1 MKAKTRLKD
10 VYNKDA
16 YVPFSIDG
24 LQGAILLDEL
34 VNDPQLKE
42 WYDAI
47 LTNGGM
53 IQNIGGEQLADD
65 SYKLVVTTLNTTGTT
80 SEKEFIIGK
89 ATADAL
95 LLETETREQ
104 ADTAL
109 EAKITE
115 EKNARIA
122 KDDVVFTV
130 TKDTIND
137 AETVGDANWAWA
149 LTPSVSDEEL
159 NARIAKRANFYVDVS
174 LDTLGFLPYLKYI
187 KLESI
192 PENTNGVFSGLIPP
206 ASEFGYVETTNI
218 KVKYNAKHKRW
229 IALFYGADYII
240 PTVTSKKNGLMSKSD
255 KAKLDALPTR
265 LTTEQTARVQ
275 ADKTLQTNID
285 ALKATATADANGLM
299 SKEDKVKLDSIDTDT
314 TNYLTLEFTGITTDA
329 DNAKMNIA
337 NAVLKNPPLYAD
349 VKKVIDDK
357 GFIYLKYNADGIDY
371 CFAGAYAGYNERAIV
386 FYIPNINILADSQG
400 EQHINN
406 INMQPIQCAITPDK
420 SSNPIVQ
427 CELIECS
434 DAIVNQLLMFINPA
448 IMCVDG
454 NEDGFTTIWTKQALK
469 TQIDN
474 GKRIYISPKPSSE
487 TIKKYP
493 ICYGFATSAK
503 HGNNYY
509 VTFNTI
515 DKDSSPIQ
523 VVFYTTDDSTQL
535 KVSVKGIATKEDIA
549 KEATAR
555 TEADKVLTAN
565 LAKEVTDRTN
575 AVNAEATAREQAD
588 TAINGE
594 IQGIKDKGTLHDLF
608 LGLGAEYDNSTNS
621 YTYCD
626 NTGLSLDDLIQAY
639 YCTYN
644 WWNAPNIKG
653 AGSGPINVKCIFRP
667 KEFNTTYY
675 NIYNFMQSFNGLGVK
690 IIDLS
695 ATSRVDDSYK
705 VICVSSFDFAFQG
718 STRIEEIRNVFDV
731 SKCNTIRMSKALAKC
746 KLLLFKNVKTN
757 VDIKDLPLLNKRS
770 ILYMITKATPS
781 SPITITLHP
790 TAYAMATADQE
801 IQAELEKQPNIS
813 LAEGEP
819 TA

>member
-1 MKAKTRLKD
+1 MDKVVFDRLSSFNLNHQQKRDLIDVIKYVSKDDDFEDTFILNIYRDEDYNLFVKQEDVPDLVKA
-10 VYNKDA
+10 
-16 YVPFSIDG
+16 
-24 LQGAILLDEL
+24 LLDKKQIVGKTNFDGYTMFDLISGNQFIAETDINTYIFSVYFNATIMVGSSAQYVIVVGSMSPDQID
-34 VNDPQLKE
+34 VNVD
-42 WYDAI
+42 YGDI
-47 LTNGGM
+47 LTP
-53 IQNIGGEQLADD
+53 EDVD
-65 SYKLVVTTLNTTGTT
+65 SK
-80 SEKEFIIGK
+80 F
-89 ATADAL
+89 
-95 LLETETREQ
+95 
-104 ADTAL
+104 
-109 EAKITE
+109 
-115 EKNARIA
+115 
-122 KDDVVFTV
+122 
-130 TKDTIND
+130 
-137 AETVGDANWAWA
+137 
-149 LTPSVSDEEL
+149 EEL
-159 NARIAKRANFYVDVS
+159 ENNINS
-174 LDTLGFLPYLKYI
+174 LK
-187 KLESI
+187 
-192 PENTNGVFSGLIPP
+192 
-206 ASEFGYVETTNI
+206 
-218 KVKYNAKHKRW
+218 KVA
-229 IALFYGADYII
+229 
-240 PTVTSKKNGLMSKSD
+240 
-255 KAKLDALPTR
+255 
-265 LTTEQTARVQ
+265 TTE
-275 ADKTLQTNID
+275 
-285 ALKATATADANGLM
+285 ANGLM

-329 DNAKMNIA
+329 DNAKMDIA

-349 VKKVIDDK
+349 VKKVIDNK

-434 DAIVNQLLMFINPA
+434 DVIVNQLLMVINPA
-448 IMCVDG
+448 IMYVDG

-515 DKDSSPIQ
+515 DKDSNPIQ

-644 WWNAPNIKG
+644 WWNTPNIKG
-653 AGSGPINVKCIFRP
+653 VGSGLINVKCIFRP
-667 KEFNTTYY
+667 KEYTSTYY
-675 NIYNFMQSFNGLGVK
+675 NIYNFVQSFNGLGVK

-695 ATSRVDDSYK
+695 ATSRVDNSFK
-705 VICVSSFDFAFQG
+705 VITVSSFDFAFQG
-718 STRIEEIRNVFDV
+718 STQIEEIRNVFDV
-731 SKCNTIRMSKALAKC
+731 SKCKTIRMSRALAKC
-746 KLLLFKNVKTN
+746 KLLLFKSVKTN

-770 ILYMITKATPS
+770 ILYMITEATPS
-781 SPITITLHP
+781 SPIIITLHP
-790 TAYAMATADQE
+790 TAYAMATADPE

>member
-1 MKAKTRLKD
+1 MDKVVFDRLSSFNLNHQQKRDLIDVIKYVSKDDDFEDTFILNVYQDEDSNLFVKQEDVPNLVKA
-10 VYNKDA
+10 
-16 YVPFSIDG
+16 
-24 LQGAILLDEL
+24 LLDKKRIVAHIYMSDGIEFNL
-34 VNDPQLKE
+34 
-42 WYDAI
+42 I
-47 LTNGGM
+47 
-53 IQNIGGEQLADD
+53 
-65 SYKLVVTTLNTTGTT
+65 STGQ
-80 SEKEFIIGK
+80 I
-89 ATADAL
+89 
-95 LLETETREQ
+95 
-104 ADTAL
+104 
-109 EAKITE
+109 
-115 EKNARIA
+115 
-122 KDDVVFTV
+122 
-130 TKDTIND
+130 
-137 AETVGDANWAWA
+137 
-149 LTPSVSDEEL
+149 
-159 NARIAKRANFYVDVS
+159 
-174 LDTLGFLPYLKYI
+174 
-187 KLESI
+187 
-192 PENTNGVFSGLIPP
+192 
-206 ASEFGYVETTNI
+206 
-218 KVKYNAKHKRW
+218 
-229 IALFYGADYII
+229 II
-240 PTVTSKKNGLMSKSD
+240 PTDVDTYTFDIDFDFDILSNSHSELNVQGLMSPTQIDVAVYIKDFLTSEE
-255 KAKLDALPTR
+255 LDIKFKKIEDNINSLKKVA
-265 LTTEQTARVQ
+265 TTE
-275 ADKTLQTNID
+275 
-285 ALKATATADANGLM
+285 ANGLM

-349 VKKVIDDK
+349 VKKVIDNK

-434 DAIVNQLLMFINPA
+434 DVIVNQLLMVINPA
-448 IMCVDG
+448 IMYVDG

-523 VVFYTTDDSTQL
+523 VIFYTTDDSTQL

-608 LGLGAEYDNSTNS
+608 LASGATYNQETKMYQLNGLDLTFDEMLKSFI
-621 YTYCD
+621 YTYP
-626 NTGLSLDDLIQAY
+626 LLFSK
-639 YCTYN
+639 N
-644 WWNAPNIKG
+644 WIHSAEISDIRTNIKPFG
-653 AGSGPINVKCIFRP
+653 LMAWGSVGITINQTFNSCINLEVVDMSPYKKPNHFVTALNFYSVFARCSKLRVVYGFDLSPITNKVYTNDAFSKCSSLEI
-667 KEFNTTYY
+667 
-675 NIYNFMQSFNGLGVK
+675 VK
-690 IIDLS
+690 IINL
-695 ATSRVDDSYK
+695 K
-705 VICVSSFDFAFQG
+705 
-718 STRIEEIRNVFDV
+718 
-731 SKCNTIRMSKALAKC
+731 
-746 KLLLFKNVKTN
+746 
-757 VDIKDLPLLNKRS
+757 VDISFNDSPLLSKES
-770 ILYMITKATPS
+770 IVHIISNATPS

-790 TAYAMATADQE
+790 TAYAMATADPE

>member
-1 MKAKTRLKD
+1 MDKVVFDRLSSFNLNHQQKRDLIDVIKYVSKDDDFEDTFILNVYQDEDSNLFVKQEDVPNLVKA
-10 VYNKDA
+10 
-16 YVPFSIDG
+16 
-24 LQGAILLDEL
+24 LLDKKRIVAHIYMSDGIEFNL
-34 VNDPQLKE
+34 
-42 WYDAI
+42 I
-47 LTNGGM
+47 
-53 IQNIGGEQLADD
+53 
-65 SYKLVVTTLNTTGTT
+65 STGQ
-80 SEKEFIIGK
+80 I
-89 ATADAL
+89 
-95 LLETETREQ
+95 
-104 ADTAL
+104 
-109 EAKITE
+109 
-115 EKNARIA
+115 
-122 KDDVVFTV
+122 
-130 TKDTIND
+130 
-137 AETVGDANWAWA
+137 
-149 LTPSVSDEEL
+149 
-159 NARIAKRANFYVDVS
+159 
-174 LDTLGFLPYLKYI
+174 
-187 KLESI
+187 
-192 PENTNGVFSGLIPP
+192 
-206 ASEFGYVETTNI
+206 
-218 KVKYNAKHKRW
+218 
-229 IALFYGADYII
+229 II
-240 PTVTSKKNGLMSKSD
+240 PTDVDTYTFDIDFDFDILSNSHSELNVQGLMSPTQIDVAVYIKDFLTSEE
-255 KAKLDALPTR
+255 LDIKFKKIEDNINSLKKVA
-265 LTTEQTARVQ
+265 TTE
-275 ADKTLQTNID
+275 
-285 ALKATATADANGLM
+285 ANGLM
-299 SKEDKVKLDSIDTDT
+299 SKENKVKLDSIDTDT

-349 VKKVIDDK
+349 VKKVIDNK

-434 DAIVNQLLMFINPA
+434 DVIVNQLLMVINPA
-448 IMCVDG
+448 IMYVDG

-523 VVFYTTDDSTQL
+523 VIFYTTDDSTQL

-608 LGLGAEYDNSTNS
+608 LASGA
-621 YTYCD
+621 
-626 NTGLSLDDLIQAY
+626 
-639 YCTYN
+639 TYN
-644 WWNAPNIKG
+644 QETKMYQLNGLDLTFDEMKVCYKDSAYLYLAYHWRYIAGYSKLKTNIPIKTYARWGIKTDLTQAFEGCWSLEVVDLYNVNNTHPIDCSVFNSMFYNCKKLRVVKGINLNNCKGVKNVFFNCNALETI
-653 AGSGPINVKCIFRP
+653 
-667 KEFNTTYY
+667 ELFNLKMD
-675 NIYNFMQSFNGLGVK
+675 ISFN
-690 IIDLS
+690 
-695 ATSRVDDSYK
+695 DS
-705 VICVSSFDFAFQG
+705 
-718 STRIEEIRNVFDV
+718 
-731 SKCNTIRMSKALAKC
+731 
-746 KLLLFKNVKTN
+746 
-757 VDIKDLPLLNKRS
+757 PLLSKES
-770 ILYMITKATPS
+770 IVHLISNATPS

-790 TAYAMATADQE
+790 TAYAMATADPE

-819 TA
+819 SA

>member
-1 MKAKTRLKD
+1 MDKVVFDRLSSFNLNHQQKRDLIDVIKYVSKDDDFEDTFILNIYQDEDSNFFVKQEDVPDLVKA
-10 VYNKDA
+10 
-16 YVPFSIDG
+16 
-24 LQGAILLDEL
+24 LLDKKQIVGKLNLDDYTMMNLISGNQFIIETDINTYIFSVYFNATIIAGSSAQYIIVTGGMSPDQID
-34 VNDPQLKE
+34 VNAD
-42 WYDAI
+42 YRDI
-47 LTNGGM
+47 LTPEDVDSKFKELEN
-53 IQNIGGEQLADD
+53 NI
-65 SYKLVVTTLNTTGTT
+65 N
-80 SEKEFIIGK
+80 
-89 ATADAL
+89 
-95 LLETETREQ
+95 
-104 ADTAL
+104 
-109 EAKITE
+109 
-115 EKNARIA
+115 
-122 KDDVVFTV
+122 
-130 TKDTIND
+130 
-137 AETVGDANWAWA
+137 
-149 LTPSVSDEEL
+149 
-159 NARIAKRANFYVDVS
+159 S
-174 LDTLGFLPYLKYI
+174 LK
-187 KLESI
+187 
-192 PENTNGVFSGLIPP
+192 
-206 ASEFGYVETTNI
+206 
-218 KVKYNAKHKRW
+218 KVA
-229 IALFYGADYII
+229 
-240 PTVTSKKNGLMSKSD
+240 
-255 KAKLDALPTR
+255 
-265 LTTEQTARVQ
+265 TTE
-275 ADKTLQTNID
+275 
-285 ALKATATADANGLM
+285 ANGLM

-329 DNAKMNIA
+329 DNAKMDIA

-349 VKKVIDDK
+349 VKKVIDNK

-434 DAIVNQLLMFINPA
+434 DVIVNQLLMDINPA
-448 IMCVDG
+448 IMYVDG

-555 TEADKVLTAN
+555 EQADKVLTAN

-594 IQGIKDKGTLHDLF
+594 IQGIKDKGSLFDLF
-608 LGLGAEYDNSTNS
+608 KAVGATLNADGTTWSMNEVKDLTSN
-621 YTYCD
+621 
-626 NTGLSLDDLIQAY
+626 DLIYSILNPTYIYSGINFTILGNGKLKLRTNILNSFVKWAGCNISY
-639 YCTYN
+639 LFNDCRKIETIRLYSDYNMFNYVDKMDDAFSYCYKLKKILN
-644 WWNAPNIKG
+644 PLNLVNIKEQI
-653 AGSGPINVKCIFRP
+653 SSKTFIKCSELSYIRLINLKVSITF
-667 KEFNTTYY
+667 
-675 NIYNFMQSFNGLGVK
+675 S
-690 IIDLS
+690 
-695 ATSRVDDSYK
+695 DSP
-705 VICVSSFDFAFQG
+705 
-718 STRIEEIRNVFDV
+718 N
-731 SKCNTIRMSKALAKC
+731 LH
-746 KLLLFKNVKTN
+746 
-757 VDIKDLPLLNKRS
+757 KDS
-770 ILYMITKATPS
+770 IVYMITEATPP

-790 TAYAMATADQE
+790 TAYAMATADPD
-801 IQAELEKQPNIS
+801 IQAALEKQPNIS

-819 TA
+819 IA